1 MELTQFEQKSL
12 EGKYGKGL
20 ALAAR
25 IILNLGEFFE
35 APHTVKIRS
44 AQISGVSV
52 KTGGK
57 ALERVLDIFIDGGM
71 KTKAPAF
78 LNPAG
83 FDLQRYELMKV
94 DREFHERQQV
104 IINKFVE
111 LGVIP
116 SLTCAPYLNG
126 LTAKRGDI
134 LAWAESSAVSFANSF
149 LGARTN
155 RESGLSAI
163 SAAMLGVT
171 PYYGLLVKEK
181 RAPTLLVDVEE
192 HVEVTGDHL
201 YILGLI
207 IGRARGASIPYIRG
221 IKPDGVTQYK
231 GFGAAMA
238 ATGNISLYHVE
249 GETPEW
255 MWAKKMMMKE
265 KELGDLPHLT
275 ITPEIMG
282 KELKHIVPQK
292 RPELMVVGCPHA
304 GIEEIIR
311 IDRQLKSKVKDVEFW
326 IFTSLQTRVL
336 AARMGVVGSLKDKGV
351 EIFTDT
357 CMVVSPIENM
367 EFDSVATNSAKALH
381 YLPRTGKVNTVFMPL
396 QEMLR
401 VAQEGDI

>member
-1 MELTQFEQKSL
+1 MELTQFEQKAL
-12 EGKYGKGL
+12 MGKFGKGL

-57 ALERVLDIFIDGGM
+57 ALERVLEILIDGNQR
-71 KTKAPAF
+71 TRVPAF

-83 FDLQRYELMKV
+83 FDLKRYELMKV
-94 DREFHERQQV
+94 DREFYERQQA
-104 IINKFVE
+104 IITKFVD

-126 LTAKRGDI
+126 LTAKIGDV

-181 RAPTLLVDVEE
+181 RSPTLLVDVDE
-192 HVEVTGDHL
+192 HVEAEGDRL
-201 YILGLI
+201 YIIGLI

-221 IKPDGVTQYK
+221 IKPDGVEQYK

-238 ATGNISLYHVE
+238 ASGNISLYHVE

-255 MWAKKMMMKE
+255 MWAKKTMRKNR
-265 KELGDLPHLT
+265 ELRDFPHLT
-275 ITPEIMG
+275 ITQDDLEG
-282 KELKHIVPQK
+282 ELRKMAPRK

-304 GIEEIIR
+304 GIEEIVN
-311 IDRQLKSKVKDVEFW
+311 IDRQLEGKVKDVEFW
-326 IFTSLQTRVL
+326 IFTSLQTGML
-336 AARMGVVGSLKDKGV
+336 AERMGVAGSLKDKGV
-351 EIFTDT
+351 EIFNDT
-357 CMVVSPIENM
+357 CMVVSPLENM

-396 QEMLR
+396 DEMLR
-401 VAQEGDI
+401 TAREGSL